1 MFNIVMV
8 QLLIHFIKIIKKER
22 KNMIIKEAFLQ
33 EEFLK
38 IEKFLETFSLKLDNN
53 LTKTF
58 YIENDNSDVI
68 GTISCQDYIIKDLAV
83 DPNYQSENLA
93 SILVNE
99 ILNYFR
105 LNNIHNY
112 QVFTKPIYKQV
123 FVSLGFKEIV
133 KTDKVIMLEG
143 GVTSINDKIKEIKN
157 IITYRFG
164 EINETSD
171 IACIVMNAN
180 PITNGHVYLIEE
192 ASKNHKMVVLFIVEE
207 DKSEFTF
214 KERFS
219 MAYLSTMRLGN
230 VCVIPSSKYVVSQ
243 STFPSYFLKNETEV
257 SEQYSLIDALIFK
270 EYFIKN
276 LFIKKRY
283 IGTETINK
291 MVNYNN
297 ILKQVLED
305 KIVILERLKENEEVI
320 SASTVRK
327 LLKEGKVEE
336 ALQYTPQETAFIL
349 RGLASEKY
357 GIN

>member
-1 MFNIVMV
+1 
-8 QLLIHFIKIIKKER
+8 
-22 KNMIIKEAFLQ
+22 MIIKEAFLK
-33 EEFLK
+33 EELIK
-38 IEKFLETFSLKLDNN
+38 IEKFLEKFSLKLDNN
-53 LTKTF
+53 LTKTI
-58 YIENDNSDVI
+58 YIENENLDII

-93 SILVNE
+93 SVLVNE

-105 LNNIHNY
+105 LNNIYNY
-112 QVFTKPIYKQV
+112 QVFTKPIYEQV

-143 GVTSINDKIKEIKN
+143 GISNINDKIKEIKN
-157 IITYRFG
+157 IINNRFG
-164 EINETSD
+164 EINENSD
-171 IACIVMNAN
+171 IACIVMNGN

-192 ASKNHKMVVLFIVEE
+192 ASKNHKMVVLFVVEE

-230 VCVIPSSKYVVSQ
+230 VCVIPSSKYIVSS

-283 IGTETINK
+283 VGSETINK

-305 KIVILERLKENEEVI
+305 KLEIINRLQENEEVI
-320 SASTVRK
+320 SASKVRS
-327 LLKEGKVEE
+327 LLKEGKIEE
-336 ALQYTPQETAFIL
+336 ALKYTPQETAFIL
-349 RGLASEKY
+349 RNLASEKY
-357 GIN
+357 GSN

>member
-1 MFNIVMV
+1 
-8 QLLIHFIKIIKKER
+8 
-22 KNMIIKEAFLQ
+22 MIIKEAFLQ
-33 EEFLK
+33 EELIK
-38 IEKFLETFSLKLDNN
+38 IEKFLEKFSLKLDNN
-53 LTKTF
+53 LTKTI
-58 YIENDNSDVI
+58 YIENENLDII
-68 GTISCQDYIIKDLAV
+68 GTISCQDYIIKDLAI

-93 SILVNE
+93 SVLVNE

-105 LNNIHNY
+105 LNNIYNY
-112 QVFTKPIYKQV
+112 QVFTKPIYEQV

-143 GVTSINDKIKEIKN
+143 GISNINDKIKEIKN
-157 IITYRFG
+157 IINNRFG

-171 IACIVMNAN
+171 IACIVMNGN

-192 ASKNHKMVVLFIVEE
+192 ASKNHKMVVLFVVEE

-219 MAYLSTMRLGN
+219 MAYISTMRLGN
-230 VCVIPSSKYVVSQ
+230 VCVIPSSKYVVSS
-243 STFPSYFLKNETEV
+243 STFPSYFLQNETEV

-283 IGTETINK
+283 VGSETINK

-305 KIVILERLKENEEVI
+305 KLEILNRLQENEEVI
-320 SASTVRK
+320 SASKVRS
-327 LLKEGKVEE
+327 LLKEGKIEE
-336 ALQYTPQETAFIL
+336 ALKYTPQETAFIL
-349 RGLASEKY
+349 RNLASEKY
-357 GIN
+357 GSN

>member
-1 MFNIVMV
+1 
-8 QLLIHFIKIIKKER
+8 
-22 KNMIIKEAFLQ
+22 MIIKEAFLQ
-33 EEFLK
+33 EELQRV
-38 IEKFLETFSLKLDNN
+38 EKFLEKFSLKLDNN
-53 LTKTF
+53 LTKTI
-58 YIENDNSDVI
+58 YIENENLDII

-105 LNNIHNY
+105 LNNIYNY

-123 FVSLGFKEIV
+123 FESLGFKEIV

-143 GVTSINDKIKEIKN
+143 GISNINDKIKEIKN
-157 IITYRFG
+157 IINNRFG
-164 EINETSD
+164 EINENSD
-171 IACIVMNAN
+171 IACIVMNGN

-230 VCVIPSSKYVVSQ
+230 VCVIPSSKYVVSS

-276 LFIKKRY
+276 LYIKKRY

-305 KIVILERLKENEEVI
+305 KIEIIDRLQENEEVI
-320 SASTVRK
+320 SASKVRS
-327 LLKEGKVEE
+327 LLREGKVEE
-336 ALQYTPQETAFIL
+336 ALKYTPQETAFIL
-349 RGLASEKY
+349 RSLASEKY
-357 GIN
+357 GNN

>member
-1 MFNIVMV
+1 
-8 QLLIHFIKIIKKER
+8 
-22 KNMIIKEAFLQ
+22 MIIKEAFLQ
-33 EEFLK
+33 EELQR
-38 IEKFLETFSLKLDNN
+38 IEKFLEKFSLKLDNN
-53 LTKTF
+53 LTKTI
-58 YIENDNSDVI
+58 YIENENLDII

-105 LNNIHNY
+105 LNNIYNY
-112 QVFTKPIYKQV
+112 QVFTKPIYKHV
-123 FVSLGFKEIV
+123 FESLGFKEIV

-143 GVTSINDKIKEIKN
+143 GISNINDKIKEIKN
-157 IITYRFG
+157 IINNRFG
-164 EINETSD
+164 EINENSD
-171 IACIVMNAN
+171 IACIVMNGN

-230 VCVIPSSKYVVSQ
+230 VCVIPSSKYVVSS

-276 LFIKKRY
+276 LYIKKRY

-305 KIVILERLKENEEVI
+305 KIEIIDRLQENEEVI
-320 SASTVRK
+320 SASKVRS
-327 LLKEGKVEE
+327 LLREGKVEE
-336 ALQYTPQETAFIL
+336 ALKYTPQETAFIL
-349 RGLASEKY
+349 RSLASEKY
-357 GIN
+357 GNN

>member
-1 MFNIVMV
+1 
-8 QLLIHFIKIIKKER
+8 
-22 KNMIIKEAFLQ
+22 MIIKEAFLK
-33 EEFLK
+33 EELIK
-38 IEKFLETFSLKLDNN
+38 IEKFLEKFSLKLDNN
-53 LTKTF
+53 LTKTI
-58 YIENDNSDVI
+58 YIENENLDII

-93 SILVNE
+93 SVLVNE

-105 LNNIHNY
+105 LNNIYNY
-112 QVFTKPIYKQV
+112 QVFTKPIYEQV

-143 GVTSINDKIKEIKN
+143 GISNINDKIKEIKN
-157 IITYRFG
+157 IINNRFG

-171 IACIVMNAN
+171 IACIVMNGN

-192 ASKNHKMVVLFIVEE
+192 ASKNHKMVVLFVVEE

-219 MAYLSTMRLGN
+219 MAYISTMRLGN
-230 VCVIPSSKYVVSQ
+230 VCVIPSSKYVVSS

-283 IGTETINK
+283 VGSETINK

-305 KIVILERLKENEEVI
+305 KLEIINRLQENEEVI
-320 SASTVRK
+320 SASKVRS
-327 LLKEGKVEE
+327 LLKEGKIEE
-336 ALQYTPQETAFIL
+336 ALKYTPQETAFIL
-349 RGLASEKY
+349 RNLASEKY
-357 GIN
+357 GSN